1 MLGRL
6 FNNPEKYEETALELL
21 LTGIKTGRIHVDL
34 ERARERYAQMGEVYL
49 SQLLERVI
57 SSLDAGAS
65 PVDAFYSVNLL
76 SPETYSLLKVAEESE
91 ALSEGFIRDLIQVK
105 REKEKAKGKVR
116 SAITTPILMVG
127 IMSVISAFVI
137 QKIVNILQGMKEGGT
152 GTFSQIEINPFY
164 IFVAKAPLLGAL
176 VISGVSVALM
186 IFIISMWFKRSGQFE
201 MKVMSASKVLA
212 LLRMQGVDYEKIFRI
227 LSSFEKDK
235 ALKRIYEQISLS
247 VSELPIQDAVK
258 PLLEAL
264 PVNVAVVFVS
274 MVERGDEVEAWS
286 YVNQK
291 MTETF
296 ERKMEMFEENAPKVA
311 NAFVAIILMMA
322 LYPLK
327 SVMALV
333 GSAGGMGGMNM

>member
-1 MLGRL
+1 MLDSL
-6 FNNPEKYEETALELL
+6 FRNPEKYEETALELL
-21 LTGIKTGRIHVDL
+21 LTGIKTGRLHVDL

-76 SPETYSLLKVAEESE
+76 TPETYSLLKVAEESE
-91 ALSEGFIRDLIQVK
+91 ALTEGFIRDLIEIK

-116 SAITTPILMVG
+116 SAITMPIIMVG
-127 IMSVISAFVI
+127 VMSLVSAFVI

-152 GTFSQIEINPFY
+152 GAFAQIEINPFY

-176 VISGVSVALM
+176 IISGASVALM
-186 IFIISMWFKRSGQFE
+186 ILVISVWFKRSGHFE
-201 MKVMSASKVLA
+201 MKVMSASRILS
-212 LLRMQGVDYEKIFRI
+212 LLRMQGVDYERIFRI
-227 LSSFEKDK
+227 LSSFENEKT
-235 ALKRIYEQISLS
+235 LKKIYEQVALS

-258 PLLEAL
+258 PLLEFL

-274 MVERGDEVEAWS
+274 MVERGDEVEAWR

-296 ERKMEMFEENAPKVA
+296 ERKMEMFEENAPKVSGI
-311 NAFVAIILMMA
+311 FIMLILMMA

-333 GSAGGMGGMNM
+333 GGAGAMNMQ

>member
-1 MLGRL
+1 MLDSL
-6 FNNPEKYEETALELL
+6 FRNPEKYEETALELL
-21 LTGIKTGRIHVDL
+21 LTGIKTGRLHVDL

-76 SPETYSLLKVAEESE
+76 TPETYSLLKVAEESE
-91 ALSEGFIRDLIQVK
+91 ALTEGFIRDLIEIK
-105 REKEKAKGKVR
+105 REKERAKGKVR
-116 SAITTPILMVG
+116 SAITTPIIMVG
-127 IMSVISAFVI
+127 VMSVVSAFVI

-152 GTFSQIEINPFY
+152 GAFAQIEINPFY
-164 IFVAKAPLLGAL
+164 TFVAKAPLLGAL
-176 VISGVSVALM
+176 IISGVSVALM
-186 IFIISMWFKRSGQFE
+186 ILVISVWFKRSGQFE
-201 MKVMSASKVLA
+201 MKVMSASKILS
-212 LLRMQGVDYEKIFRI
+212 LLRMQGIDYERIFRI
-227 LSSFEKDK
+227 LSSFEKEK
-235 ALKRIYEQISLS
+235 TLKKIYEQVALS

-258 PLLEAL
+258 PLLEFL

-274 MVERGDEVEAWS
+274 MVERGDEVEAWQ

-291 MTETF
+291 MAETF
-296 ERKMEMFEENAPKVA
+296 ERKMEMFEENAPKVS
-311 NAFVAIILMMA
+311 NIFIMLILMMA

-333 GSAGGMGGMNM
+333 GGAGAMNMQ